1 MLLTSTQ
8 NTTNITLKPVTC
20 LLEYSCK
27 YMGRFEPRK
36 SRGAGYAPLG
46 AWLFLCPKSILNT
59 LKNHLLWWGG
69 LLEQFLCTAVQ
80 TNMTPHRPKFEPF
93 SGGLTLSKGASHM
106 TIHATKPTLTSRFN
120 VIAINTRH
128 VIAENISYSQAMKY
142 RKQRKLVIKFAGMSA
157 RSAS

>member
-8 NTTNITLKPVTC
+8 NTANITLKPVTH

-27 YMGRFEPRK
+27 YMGRFRTRK
-36 SRGAGYAPLG
+36 NQGAGYAPLG
-46 AWLFLCPKSILNT
+46 AWLFLCPKSLLNT
-59 LKNHLLWWGG
+59 LKNSSLWWGG
-69 LLEQFLCTAVQ
+69 LLEQLLDAAFE
-80 TNMTPHRPKFEPF
+80 TNMKSHRPKIRTFA
-93 SGGLTLSKGASHM
+93 GGLTLNQGESHM
-106 TIHATKPTLTSRFN
+106 TIHVTKPTLTSRFN